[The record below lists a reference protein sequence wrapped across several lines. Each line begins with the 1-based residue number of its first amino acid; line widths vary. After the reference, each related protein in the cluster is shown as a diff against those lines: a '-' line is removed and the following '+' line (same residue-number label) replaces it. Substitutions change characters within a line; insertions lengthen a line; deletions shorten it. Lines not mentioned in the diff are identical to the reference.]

1 MRSLTV
7 PGPALSVL
15 SLTLLLAACG
25 GSDDGARY
33 PTLRGDAPLVIGH
46 RGAPGYVPEHTLESY
61 RLAIALGTDVI
72 EPDLVSTKDGVL
84 IARHEPML
92 GGTTNVASLAKYAN
106 RQRKATVDGYEYND
120 WFAVDFTLAEIKEL
134 RAKERVACRN
144 TRFDGAFE
152 VVTFQEVIDLA
163 KKETARTGRTISI
176 YPETKHPTWH
186 AAQGYPLE
194 QKLVGALTA
203 AGWTKRTDPVF
214 IQSFEVGNLK

>member
-1 MRSLTV
+1 MNSTHTSHQILIC
-7 PGPALSVL
+7 ALV
-15 SLTLLLAACG
+15 TAMALLGGATAHAATF
-25 GSDDGARY
+25 
-33 PTLRGDAPLVIGH
+33 PTLDGKPPLVIGH

-120 WFAVDFTLAEIKEL
+120 WFAV
-134 RAKERVACRN
+134 
-144 TRFDGAFE
+144 
-152 VVTFQEVIDLA
+152 VIDLA